1 MNGEKWV
8 PTGEGYSLENVGASA
23 ISYSPDSSLLLVF
36 ASSGKFELFDSR
48 TKRKLGGDGNES
60 PGDEFKIHYLSVVED
75 EGYLVA
81 TLSTDS
87 FNTSLRIPIRAD
99 ILVDLLCGVHRAS
112 ACDE

>member
-1 MNGEKWV
+1 MNGEEWV

-36 ASSGKFELFDSR
+36 ANSGRFELFDSH
-48 TKRKLGGDGNES
+48 TKRKLGGDGNKS
-60 PGDEFKIHYLSVVED
+60 PSDEFKIHYLSVVED

-81 TLSTDS
+81 TLSTDN
-87 FNTSLRIPIRAD
+87 FNKSLRIPIGAG